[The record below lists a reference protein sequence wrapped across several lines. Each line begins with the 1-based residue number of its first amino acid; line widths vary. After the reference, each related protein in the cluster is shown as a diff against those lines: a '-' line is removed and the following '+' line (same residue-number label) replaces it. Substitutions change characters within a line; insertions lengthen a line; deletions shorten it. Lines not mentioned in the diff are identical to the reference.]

1 MPRRLAFYLIPPL
14 LLCTSAFAQSTNA
27 TVSAAEPTY
36 WDHNGSVMYL
46 VANGS
51 SREFYYQKPRP
62 GMLEA
67 GARPDSLLFRGQ
79 INNGQFAG
87 TAYVFNTQCG
97 QVPFDVKG
105 RILDNGGKIVLTGQA
120 PRVGRNCQA
129 YGYYTSTLEFRL
141 LKTTEVAQPQ
151 QPPATAQMPGVEEP
165 RPEVP
170 STDVGEPKLPGA
182 PSVQPLETA
191 QTPSIDERKPEEPSG
206 DVVAPEQRSNPPVQP
221 SSATEVP
228 ITPHDFG
235 DQKRLAALIIAMNVA
250 LPLLSILILIRLLKS
265 AQ

>member
-1 MPRRLAFYLIPPL
+1 
-14 LLCTSAFAQSTNA
+14 
-27 TVSAAEPTY
+27 
-36 WDHNGSVMYL
+36 
-46 VANGS
+46 
-51 SREFYYQKPRP
+51 
-62 GMLEA
+62 MLEA

-79 INNGQFAG
+79 INNGQFSG
-87 TAYVFNTQCG
+87 TAYVFNTHCG
-97 QVPFDVKG
+97 QVPFEVKG
-105 RILDNGGKIVLTGQA
+105 SILDNGGRIVLTGQA

-165 RPEVP
+165 KPEVP

-182 PSVQPLETA
+182 PSAQPLETA
-191 QTPSIDERKPEEPSG
+191 QTPSVDEPKPGVQSSEVAEAKQASEPT
-206 DVVAPEQRSNPPVQP
+206 Q
-221 SSATEVP
+221 VP
-228 ITPHDFG
+228 ITRHDFG
-235 DQKRLAALIIAMNVA
+235 DQKRLAPLIIAMNVA